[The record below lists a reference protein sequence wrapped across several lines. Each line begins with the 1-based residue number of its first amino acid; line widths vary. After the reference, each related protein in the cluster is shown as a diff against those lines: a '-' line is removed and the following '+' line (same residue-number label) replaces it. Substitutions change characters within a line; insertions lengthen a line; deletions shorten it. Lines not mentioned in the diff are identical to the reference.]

1 MQVSAICNHDI
12 VTIDAQ
18 CTLIEAARMMR
29 DHHVG
34 TLVVTCA
41 DAKGAQVCG
50 IVTEHD
56 LVVDAL
62 ARSPLE
68 LDAEVGD
75 LAHVDLTLIAE
86 NASLDQAVTAM
97 RDSGVRRLLVT
108 DSEDRLS
115 GIISL
120 DDVIEACSRQV
131 GGLAGIMRSGMDRER
146 AMHTPKGEPVEAPSL
161 PGMLGTGQGIWT
173 RVLA

>member
-1 MQVSAICNHDI
+1 MQVCAICNHNI

-18 CTLIEAARMMR
+18 CTLVEAARMMR

-34 TLVVTCA
+34 ALVVTCA
-41 DAKGAQVCG
+41 DAHGAQVCG
-50 IVTEHD
+50 IVTDRD
-56 LVVDAL
+56 LVIDAL
-62 ARSPLE
+62 ARTPLE

-86 NASLDQAVTAM
+86 NASLGQAVSAM
-97 RDSGVRRLLVT
+97 QDSGVRRLLVT

-120 DDVIEACSRQV
+120 DDVIDACARQV
-131 GGLAGIMRSGMDRER
+131 GGLAGVIHSGRDRER
-146 AMHTPKGEPVEAPSL
+146 AMHTPKNEPVEAPSL
-161 PGMLGTGQGIWT
+161 RCTLGTGPGIWT